1 MMRTKNLTNHS
12 QNSTLLLQGQKA
24 PISSEL
30 QQEACM
36 EVEYRNQKQLLTS
49 EVSPQPRLT
58 ASACHKLSTSI
69 KW

>member
-1 MMRTKNLTNHS
+1 
-12 QNSTLLLQGQKA
+12 
-24 PISSEL
+24 
-30 QQEACM
+30 M